1 MASKPVPGIQKHGTW
16 AGNPREVSSA
26 SPETSLT
33 WCLSQLSKPGRA
45 AAEDHKPGTA
55 GPDTSGHRQLDKRVK
70 AGQWRA
76 LVAIRT
82 QHIKGGSSG
91 IARFRGQGGLRTLL
105 DLLKHPECSRKTL
118 DLALSILANCCTERQ
133 TRVEVRKLDGIS
145 IVVGILKKNVA
156 METIQNRAAR
166 ALGNLA
172 MDPES
177 STLIHSAG
185 GVPLLLLCVSL
196 ASAPSPPSD
205 DPLEAPSSKLE
216 CAQSAAR
223 ALLYLADTPSNRL
236 LLLTQGT
243 LTALAP
249 LIAPEYPLGLRRAAL
264 RTLHELTRSCGVE
277 CAREVSRSG
286 VLAQLGVMASGEA
299 AKPFEEL
306 ALKTLANMCTQGCLR
321 PLVGSL
327 GVIQKFTE
335 EVKKDCLKSGVF
347 LKALCLC
354 CKEAVNRAKV
364 KESGGLEVLIGFL
377 GVHRSHPLDRLV
389 ILACVDFVYDEA
401 ALEQLQEL
409 GIVPLLVARL
419 VELAKGEEPSAGKM
433 DVSLTSTMFASEL
446 LSTSCFDSFDFPP
459 PEGNRKEE
467 MGKEHVLGSSS
478 FLSLRSWLV
487 SEGLISSEGDLLDSS
502 GGTEGDWGSLHIPS
516 SSPQTSSTDCH
527 SPLKCLSPTSSLP
540 SSTPLSAPKSQSQS
554 TPSTSTSS
562 PAQVH
567 MSSPSKT
574 ADLPPCVPLPFSNS
588 NPQAQPGSSNS
599 NPRAQP
605 GSSTSSP
612 ARLLYLHR
620 PARLLYLHRPARLLY
635 LHRPARL
642 LYLHRPAQLLYLH
655 PPSPAQLLYLHPPSP
670 AQLLYLHPRA
680 QPSSST
686 STPEPSPAPLPP
698 PPSPAQLL
706 YLHPRAQPSSSTS
719 TPRAQPGSSTSSLPS
734 PTIPPLTSVSPSK
747 FSSPPRKRPR
757 VPSTTHS
764 SVVPLDTPPT
774 VSRPQAYHHPYHPEP
789 WAPESPILLLLSRF
803 SHATDPSAALVN
815 SGIISGLL
823 FYLSQHQDPSGR
835 CFRMLCRLSCN
846 PNCLQALV
854 RTGSVALIRHHLVQ
868 RGSDPESWGAGERQ
882 TDRVK
887 SKVKQLGL
895 ALLSNLRVQCES
907 GFGSGVLS
915 HVMLSGSESDK
926 LNCALS
932 LPLVN
937 GNKVLLKKLLL
948 DNGGLLLALEPLGCN
963 EDEEEEDHHTS
974 ECRRL
979 LSDCLNSPQHVS
991 APQLHSLYFSLLIG
1005 CLSSLMGC
1013 PKTVLAKRRCRVLSP
1028 IKPLSVSQ
1036 TGKASPPPLKKPR
1049 LVNICP
1055 YNDSTFDLLFL
1066 LDDGSQV
1073 SANREAVAGAE
1084 GTEVVGSE
1092 YFRALL
1098 RGGFGEAQGRT
1109 GEAIPIRDVSQ
1120 GMLLPVLHYLH
1131 GCRLNK
1137 DGKTAEEQGDE
1148 TEREGRGECQILG
1161 SLASEGLGVWR
1172 DGAEEP
1178 SPEAQGFQKTP
1189 LAETMMGACRFLVTE
1204 LQREVEDLCVSLL
1217 SCSAKNAGRIAD
1229 VGKKPPSN
1237 MDQYGSEGESAD
1249 ESLANR
1255 TSGLEL
1261 SGSEAQTDSLAP
1273 TVTAGQAESLHGS
1286 GLQPCQQTEGRR
1298 HTAPGP
1304 GQKGISAPKTS
1315 SGLETCVNPLKSS
1328 SASKCCKRRSKLR
1341 SVSNTQKVA
1350 DSVQDSKVGPGRWT
1364 LLPQVYWFSQR
1375 YSYPGLGRACLSLLL
1390 GSQGF
1395 SQPHPSTLAADC
1407 LCRLAREA
1415 DCTETLKRDIVS
1427 LATMA
1432 LS

>member
-1 MASKPVPGIQKHGTW
+1 
-16 AGNPREVSSA
+16 
-26 SPETSLT
+26 
-33 WCLSQLSKPGRA
+33 
-45 AAEDHKPGTA
+45 
-55 GPDTSGHRQLDKRVK
+55 
-70 AGQWRA
+70 
-76 LVAIRT
+76 
-82 QHIKGGSSG
+82 
-91 IARFRGQGGLRTLL
+91 
-105 DLLKHPECSRKTL
+105 
-118 DLALSILANCCTERQ
+118 
-133 TRVEVRKLDGIS
+133 
-145 IVVGILKKNVA
+145 
-156 METIQNRAAR
+156 
-166 ALGNLA
+166 
-172 MDPES
+172 
-177 STLIHSAG
+177 
-185 GVPLLLLCVSL
+185 
-196 ASAPSPPSD
+196 
-205 DPLEAPSSKLE
+205 
-216 CAQSAAR
+216 
-223 ALLYLADTPSNRL
+223 
-236 LLLTQGT
+236 
-243 LTALAP
+243 
-249 LIAPEYPLGLRRAAL
+249 
-264 RTLHELTRSCGVE
+264 
-277 CAREVSRSG
+277 
-286 VLAQLGVMASGEA
+286 
-299 AKPFEEL
+299 
-306 ALKTLANMCTQGCLR
+306 
-321 PLVGSL
+321 
-327 GVIQKFTE
+327 
-335 EVKKDCLKSGVF
+335 
-347 LKALCLC
+347 
-354 CKEAVNRAKV
+354 
-364 KESGGLEVLIGFL
+364 
-377 GVHRSHPLDRLV
+377 
-389 ILACVDFVYDEA
+389 
-401 ALEQLQEL
+401 
-409 GIVPLLVARL
+409 
-419 VELAKGEEPSAGKM
+419 
-433 DVSLTSTMFASEL
+433 
-446 LSTSCFDSFDFPP
+446 
-459 PEGNRKEE
+459 
-467 MGKEHVLGSSS
+467 
-478 FLSLRSWLV
+478 
-487 SEGLISSEGDLLDSS
+487 
-502 GGTEGDWGSLHIPS
+502 
-516 SSPQTSSTDCH
+516 
-527 SPLKCLSPTSSLP
+527 
-540 SSTPLSAPKSQSQS
+540 
-554 TPSTSTSS
+554 
-562 PAQVH
+562 
-567 MSSPSKT
+567 
-574 ADLPPCVPLPFSNS
+574 
-588 NPQAQPGSSNS
+588 
-599 NPRAQP
+599 
-605 GSSTSSP
+605 
-612 ARLLYLHR
+612 
-620 PARLLYLHRPARLLY
+620 
-635 LHRPARL
+635 
-642 LYLHRPAQLLYLH
+642 
-655 PPSPAQLLYLHPPSP
+655 
-670 AQLLYLHPRA
+670 
-680 QPSSST
+680 
-686 STPEPSPAPLPP
+686 
-698 PPSPAQLL
+698 
-706 YLHPRAQPSSSTS
+706 
-719 TPRAQPGSSTSSLPS
+719 
-734 PTIPPLTSVSPSK
+734 
-747 FSSPPRKRPR
+747 
-757 VPSTTHS
+757 
-764 SVVPLDTPPT
+764 
-774 VSRPQAYHHPYHPEP
+774 
-789 WAPESPILLLLSRF
+789 
-803 SHATDPSAALVN
+803 
-815 SGIISGLL
+815 
-823 FYLSQHQDPSGR
+823 
-835 CFRMLCRLSCN
+835 MLCRLSCN

-887 SKVKQLGL
+887 AKVKQLGL

-1098 RGGFGEAQGRT
+1098 RGGFGEAQGKT

-1131 GCRLNK
+1131 GCRLNR
-1137 DGKTAEEQGDE
+1137 DGETAEEQGDE

-1189 LAETMMGACRFLVTE
+1189 LAETMVGACRFLVTE

-1237 MDQYGSEGESAD
+1237 MNQYGSEGESAD

-1273 TVTAGQAESLHGS
+1273 TVTAGQAVSLHGS

-1298 HTAPGP
+1298 HSAPGP
-1304 GQKGISAPKTS
+1304 GQKGDSAPKTT

-1328 SASKCCKRRSKLR
+1328 SASKCCKRRSKLQ

-1350 DSVQDSKVGPGRWT
+1350 DSVQDSKVGSGRWT

-1390 GSQGF
+1390 SSQGS
-1395 SQPHPSTLAADC
+1395 SQPRPSSLAADC
-1407 LCRLAREA
+1407 LRRLAREA
-1415 DCTETLKRDIVS
+1415 DCTETLKRDLVS

>member
-1 MASKPVPGIQKHGTW
+1 MASKPVPGSQKHGTW
-16 AGNPREVSSA
+16 AGNPREVSLA

-45 AAEDHKPGTA
+45 ASDDHKPGTA
-55 GPDTSGHRQLDKRVK
+55 GPDTSGHRELDKRVK

-196 ASAPSPPSD
+196 SSAPSPPSD
-205 DPLEAPSSKLE
+205 DPLEAPSPKIE

-243 LTALAP
+243 LTALSP

-264 RTLHELTRSCGVE
+264 RTLHELTRGCGVE

-299 AKPFEEL
+299 GKPFEEL

-335 EVKKDCLKSGVF
+335 EVKKDGLKSGVF

-459 PEGNRKEE
+459 PEGNRKED

-487 SEGLISSEGDLLDSS
+487 SEGLISSEGDLLDSP

-516 SSPQTSSTDCH
+516 SSPQTSSSDCH
-527 SPLKCLSPTSSLP
+527 SPLKCLSPTRSLP
-540 SSTPLSAPKSQSQS
+540 SSTPLSAPKPGTRSQS

-562 PAQVH
+562 LAQVH

-574 ADLPPCVPLPFSNS
+574 TDLSPCVPLPSS
-588 NPQAQPGSSNS
+588 TANPQ
-599 NPRAQP
+599 
-605 GSSTSSP
+605 
-612 ARLLYLHR
+612 
-620 PARLLYLHRPARLLY
+620 
-635 LHRPARL
+635 
-642 LYLHRPAQLLYLH
+642 
-655 PPSPAQLLYLHPPSP
+655 
-670 AQLLYLHPRA
+670 A

-686 STPEPSPAPLPP
+686 STPQAQPSSSTATPQAQPSSSNPPQAQPSSSTSTPQAQPSSSTSTPKPSPAPLPP
-698 PPSPAQLL
+698 PPKPSPAPL
-706 YLHPRAQPSSSTS
+706 PP
-719 TPRAQPGSSTSSLPS
+719 PPKPS
-734 PTIPPLTSVSPSK
+734 PAPLPPPPKPSPAPLPLLSL
-747 FSSPPRKRPR
+747 SPLSH
-757 VPSTTHS
+757 PSLLSPH
-764 SVVPLDTPPT
+764 PM
-774 VSRPQAYHHPYHPEP
+774 SRPQAYHHPYHPEP

-868 RGSDPESWGAGERQ
+868 RGSDPESWGDGERQ

-887 SKVKQLGL
+887 AKVKQLGL

-932 LPLVN
+932 LPLIN

-948 DNGGLLLALEPLGCN
+948 DNGGLLLALEPLGCH

-1013 PKTVLAKRRCRVLSP
+1013 PKTVLAKR
-1028 IKPLSVSQ
+1028 
-1036 TGKASPPPLKKPR
+1036 
-1049 LVNICP
+1049 
-1055 YNDSTFDLLFL
+1055 
-1066 LDDGSQV
+1066 SQV

-1137 DGKTAEEQGDE
+1137 DGETAEEQGDE
-1148 TEREGRGECQILG
+1148 TEREGRGECQVLG

-1172 DGAEEP
+1172 DWAEEP

-1229 VGKKPPSN
+1229 TGKKPPSN

-1286 GLQPCQQTEGRR
+1286 GLQPCQQTECRR
-1298 HTAPGP
+1298 YSAHGP
-1304 GQKGISAPKTS
+1304 GQKGSSAPKTT

-1341 SVSNTQKVA
+1341 SVSNTQKVV
-1350 DSVQDSKVGPGRWT
+1350 DSAQDSKGGPGRWT

-1390 GSQGF
+1390 GSQG
-1395 SQPHPSTLAADC
+1395 SPQPHPSSLAADC
-1407 LCRLAREA
+1407 LRRLAREA
-1415 DCTETLKRDIVS
+1415 DCTETLKRDLVS

>member
-1 MASKPVPGIQKHGTW
+1 
-16 AGNPREVSSA
+16 
-26 SPETSLT
+26 
-33 WCLSQLSKPGRA
+33 
-45 AAEDHKPGTA
+45 
-55 GPDTSGHRQLDKRVK
+55 
-70 AGQWRA
+70 
-76 LVAIRT
+76 
-82 QHIKGGSSG
+82 
-91 IARFRGQGGLRTLL
+91 
-105 DLLKHPECSRKTL
+105 
-118 DLALSILANCCTERQ
+118 
-133 TRVEVRKLDGIS
+133 
-145 IVVGILKKNVA
+145 

-249 LIAPEYPLGLRRAAL
+249 LIAPEYPLGLRRASL

-335 EVKKDCLKSGVF
+335 EVKKDGLKSGVF

-377 GVHRSHPLDRLV
+377 GVNRSHPLDRLV

-487 SEGLISSEGDLLDSS
+487 SEGLISSEGDLLDSP

-527 SPLKCLSPTSSLP
+527 SPLKCLSPTCSLP
-540 SSTPLSAPKSQSQS
+540 SSTPLSAPKSLSQS
-554 TPSTSTSS
+554 TPSTSMSS

-574 ADLPPCVPLPFSNS
+574 ADLSPCVPLP
-588 NPQAQPGSSNS
+588 
-599 NPRAQP
+599 
-605 GSSTSSP
+605 SSTST
-612 ARLLYLHR
+612 
-620 PARLLYLHRPARLLY
+620 
-635 LHRPARL
+635 
-642 LYLHRPAQLLYLH
+642 
-655 PPSPAQLLYLHPPSP
+655 
-670 AQLLYLHPRA
+670 PRA

-686 STPEPSPAPLPP
+686 STPRAQPS
-698 PPSPAQLL
+698 SSTST
-706 YLHPRAQPSSSTS
+706 PRAQPSSSTS
-719 TPRAQPGSSTSSLPS
+719 TPRAQPGSSTSTPRAQPGSSTSTPLAQPGSSTSTPRAQPGSSTSALPS
-734 PTIPPLTSVSPSK
+734 STIPPLTSVSPSK

-757 VPSTTHS
+757 VPSTTRS

-887 SKVKQLGL
+887 AKVKQLGL

-915 HVMLSGSESDK
+915 HVILSGSESDK

-974 ECRRL
+974 ECRQL

-1013 PKTVLAKRRCRVLSP
+1013 PKTVRAKRRCRVLSP

-1049 LVNICP
+1049 LVNICA

-1098 RGGFGEAQGRT
+1098 RGSFGEAQGRT

-1137 DGKTAEEQGDE
+1137 DGETAEEQGDE

-1172 DGAEEP
+1172 DWAEEP
-1178 SPEAQGFQKTP
+1178 SPEAQSFQKTP

-1286 GLQPCQQTEGRR
+1286 GLQRCQQTEGRQ
-1298 HTAPGP
+1298 HSAPGP
-1304 GQKGISAPKTS
+1304 GQKGISAPKTT
-1315 SGLETCVNPLKSS
+1315 SGLEICVNPLKSS

-1395 SQPHPSTLAADC
+1395 SQPCPSSLAADC

-1415 DCTETLKRDIVS
+1415 DCTETLKRDLVS

>member
-1 MASKPVPGIQKHGTW
+1 PPVYRP
-16 AGNPREVSSA
+16 
-26 SPETSLT
+26 TSLT

-70 AGQWRA
+70 AGQWQA

-91 IARFRGQGGLRTLL
+91 IARFRGQGGLRILL

-133 TRVEVRKLDGIS
+133 TRVEVRQKGFALPFL
-145 IVVGILKKNVA
+145 VGILKKNVA

-196 ASAPSPPSD
+196 AS
-205 DPLEAPSSKLE
+205 

-223 ALLYLADTPSNRL
+223 AILYLADTPSNRL

-264 RTLHELTRSCGVE
+264 RTLHELTRGCGVE

-299 AKPFEEL
+299 DKPFEEL

-335 EVKKDCLKSGVF
+335 EVKKDGLKSGVF

-446 LSTSCFDSFDFPP
+446 LSTS
-459 PEGNRKEE
+459 
-467 MGKEHVLGSSS
+467 
-478 FLSLRSWLV
+478 
-487 SEGLISSEGDLLDSS
+487 
-502 GGTEGDWGSLHIPS
+502 
-516 SSPQTSSTDCH
+516 
-527 SPLKCLSPTSSLP
+527 
-540 SSTPLSAPKSQSQS
+540 SQ
-554 TPSTSTSS
+554 
-562 PAQVH
+562 PA
-567 MSSPSKT
+567 
-574 ADLPPCVPLPFSNS
+574 
-588 NPQAQPGSSNS
+588 
-599 NPRAQP
+599 
-605 GSSTSSP
+605 
-612 ARLLYLHR
+612 
-620 PARLLYLHRPARLLY
+620 
-635 LHRPARL
+635 
-642 LYLHRPAQLLYLH
+642 
-655 PPSPAQLLYLHPPSP
+655 
-670 AQLLYLHPRA
+670 
-680 QPSSST
+680 
-686 STPEPSPAPLPP
+686 
-698 PPSPAQLL
+698 
-706 YLHPRAQPSSSTS
+706 SSTS
-719 TPRAQPGSSTSSLPS
+719 TPRAQPISSTSTPRAQPISSTSSLPS
-734 PTIPPLTSVSPSK
+734 PTIPPLTPVSPSK

-757 VPSTTHS
+757 VPSTTRS

-882 TDRVK
+882 TDR
-887 SKVKQLGL
+887 
-895 ALLSNLRVQCES
+895 
-907 GFGSGVLS
+907 
-915 HVMLSGSESDK
+915 
-926 LNCALS
+926 
-932 LPLVN
+932 
-937 GNKVLLKKLLL
+937 KLLL

-963 EDEEEEDHHTS
+963 EDEEEEDRHTS

-1036 TGKASPPPLKKPR
+1036 TGKALPPPLKKPR

-1137 DGKTAEEQGDE
+1137 DGETAEEQGDE

-1237 MDQYGSEGESAD
+1237 MDQYGSDGESAD

-1273 TVTAGQAESLHGS
+1273 TVTAGQAVSLHGS
-1286 GLQPCQQTEGRR
+1286 GLHPCQQTEGRR
-1298 HTAPGP
+1298 HSAPGP
-1304 GQKGISAPKTS
+1304 GQNGDSAPKTT

-1328 SASKCCKRRSKLR
+1328 SASKCCKRRSKLQ

-1390 GSQGF
+1390 GSQGS
-1395 SQPHPSTLAADC
+1395 SQPRPSSLAADC
-1407 LCRLAREA
+1407 LRRLAREA
-1415 DCTETLKRDIVS
+1415 DCTETLKRDLVS

>member
-33 WCLSQLSKPGRA
+33 WCLSQLSKPERA
-45 AAEDHKPGTA
+45 AAEDHKLGTA
-55 GPDTSGHRQLDKRVK
+55 GPDTSGHRQLAKRVK

-91 IARFRGQGGLRTLL
+91 ITRFRGQGGLRTLL

-196 ASAPSPPSD
+196 ASAPSPLSD

-335 EVKKDCLKSGVF
+335 EVKKDGLKSGVF

-377 GVHRSHPLDRLV
+377 GVNRSHPLDRLV

-487 SEGLISSEGDLLDSS
+487 SEGLISSEGDLLDSP

-527 SPLKCLSPTSSLP
+527 SPLKCLSPTRSLP
-540 SSTPLSAPKSQSQS
+540 SSTPLSAPKSLSQS
-554 TPSTSTSS
+554 TPSTSMSS

-574 ADLPPCVPLPFSNS
+574 ADLPPCVPLPSS
-588 NPQAQPGSSNS
+588 TSTPQAQPGSSTS
-599 NPRAQP
+599 TPQAQP
-605 GSSTSSP
+605 GSSTSD
-612 ARLLYLHR
+612 L
-620 PARLLYLHRPARLLY
+620 
-635 LHRPARL
+635 
-642 LYLHRPAQLLYLH
+642 
-655 PPSPAQLLYLHPPSP
+655 
-670 AQLLYLHPRA
+670 
-680 QPSSST
+680 PSS
-686 STPEPSPAPLPP
+686 
-698 PPSPAQLL
+698 
-706 YLHPRAQPSSSTS
+706 
-719 TPRAQPGSSTSSLPS
+719 
-734 PTIPPLTSVSPSK
+734 TIPPLTSVSPSK

-757 VPSTTHS
+757 VPSTTRS

-887 SKVKQLGL
+887 AKVKQLGL

-915 HVMLSGSESDK
+915 HVILSGSESDK

-1098 RGGFGEAQGRT
+1098 RGSFGEAQGRT

-1137 DGKTAEEQGDE
+1137 DGETAEEQGDE

-1178 SPEAQGFQKTP
+1178 SPEAQSFQKTP

-1286 GLQPCQQTEGRR
+1286 ELQPCQQTEGRR
-1298 HTAPGP
+1298 HSAPGP
-1304 GQKGISAPKTS
+1304 GQKGISAPKTT

-1395 SQPHPSTLAADC
+1395 SQPRPSSLAADC

-1415 DCTETLKRDIVS
+1415 DCTETLKRDLVS

>member
-196 ASAPSPPSD
+196 ASAPSPLSD

-335 EVKKDCLKSGVF
+335 EVKKDGLKSGVF

-487 SEGLISSEGDLLDSS
+487 SEGLISSEGDLLDSP

-540 SSTPLSAPKSQSQS
+540 SSTPLSAPKSLSQS
-554 TPSTSTSS
+554 TPSTSMSS

-574 ADLPPCVPLPFSNS
+574 ADLPPCVPLP
-588 NPQAQPGSSNS
+588 SSTS
-599 NPRAQP
+599 TPRAQP
-605 GSSTSSP
+605 GSSTST
-612 ARLLYLHR
+612 
-620 PARLLYLHRPARLLY
+620 
-635 LHRPARL
+635 
-642 LYLHRPAQLLYLH
+642 
-655 PPSPAQLLYLHPPSP
+655 
-670 AQLLYLHPRA
+670 PRA
-680 QPSSST
+680 QPGSST

-698 PPSPAQLL
+698 P
-706 YLHPRAQPSSSTS
+706 RVQPS
-719 TPRAQPGSSTSSLPS
+719 SSTSSLPS

-757 VPSTTHS
+757 VPSTTRS

-803 SHATDPSAALVN
+803 SHATDPSAALIN

-1073 SANREAVAGAE
+1073 SANREAVAGSE

-1109 GEAIPIRDVSQ
+1109 GKAIPIRDVSQ

-1137 DGKTAEEQGDE
+1137 DGETAEEQGDE

-1286 GLQPCQQTEGRR
+1286 ELQPCQQTEGRR
-1298 HTAPGP
+1298 HSAPGP
-1304 GQKGISAPKTS
+1304 GQKGISAPKTT

-1395 SQPHPSTLAADC
+1395 SQPRPSSLAADC
-1407 LCRLAREA
+1407 LRRLAREA
-1415 DCTETLKRDIVS
+1415 DCTETLKRDLVS

>member
-223 ALLYLADTPSNRL
+223 ALLYLADTPPNRL

-249 LIAPEYPLGLRRAAL
+249 LIAPEYPLGLRRASL
-264 RTLHELTRSCGVE
+264 RTLHELTRGCGVE

-335 EVKKDCLKSGVF
+335 EVKKDGLKSGVF

-389 ILACVDFVYDEA
+389 ILACVDFVYDED

-487 SEGLISSEGDLLDSS
+487 SEGLISSEGDLLESP

-516 SSPQTSSTDCH
+516 SSPQTSS
-527 SPLKCLSPTSSLP
+527 PLP
-540 SSTPLSAPKSQSQS
+540 SSTS
-554 TPSTSTSS
+554 T
-562 PAQVH
+562 
-567 MSSPSKT
+567 
-574 ADLPPCVPLPFSNS
+574 
-588 NPQAQPGSSNS
+588 PQAQPGSSTS
-599 NPRAQP
+599 TPKPSPAPLSPPPSPP
-605 GSSTSSP
+605 GSSTS
-612 ARLLYLHR
+612 ALH
-620 PARLLYLHRPARLLY
+620 
-635 LHRPARL
+635 
-642 LYLHRPAQLLYLH
+642 
-655 PPSPAQLLYLHPPSP
+655 
-670 AQLLYLHPRA
+670 
-680 QPSSST
+680 SS
-686 STPEPSPAPLPP
+686 
-698 PPSPAQLL
+698 
-706 YLHPRAQPSSSTS
+706 
-719 TPRAQPGSSTSSLPS
+719 
-734 PTIPPLTSVSPSK
+734 TIPPLTSVSPSK

-757 VPSTTHS
+757 VLSTTRS

-887 SKVKQLGL
+887 AKVKQLGL

-915 HVMLSGSESDK
+915 HVILSGSESDK

-1049 LVNICP
+1049 LVNICA

-1073 SANREAVAGAE
+1073 SANREVVAGAE

-1098 RGGFGEAQGRT
+1098 RGSFGEAQGKT

-1137 DGKTAEEQGDE
+1137 DGETAEEQGDE

-1178 SPEAQGFQKTP
+1178 SPEAQSFQKTP

-1286 GLQPCQQTEGRR
+1286 GLRPCQQTEGRR
-1298 HTAPGP
+1298 HSAPGP
-1304 GQKGISAPKTS
+1304 GQKGNSAPKTT

-1395 SQPHPSTLAADC
+1395 SQPRPSSLAADC
-1407 LCRLAREA
+1407 LRRLAREA
-1415 DCTETLKRDIVS
+1415 DCTETLKRDLVS